1 MRLIPSK
8 KILALALLLLSPHGT
23 NAECPDLLALRSDFI
38 TSELFEANQLNNFYY
53 EQLYHDIAQVGAK
66 CQTLNVTSSDSD
78 DGVINMAFS
87 VKYGPVPFTINEI
100 YTPTKAGP
108 GLFNKNA
115 DMPGGKLLT
124 LPTVVMD
131 VAPDYSTM
139 TLYSCLEL
147 PGSNAVRELVI
158 ATIDPEPS
166 DETVQA
172 LIETAI
178 DAGVDIKREDIKAVD
193 YCP

>member
-8 KILALALLLLSPHGT
+8 KIVALTLLLLSPHGT

-38 TSELFEANQLNNFYY
+38 TAELFEANQLNNFYY

-100 YTPTKAGP
+100 YTPTKAGES
-108 GLFNKNA
+108 L
-115 DMPGGKLLT
+115 GKK
-124 LPTVVMD
+124 
-131 VAPDYSTM
+131 
-139 TLYSCLEL
+139 
-147 PGSNAVRELVI
+147 G
-158 ATIDPEPS
+158 
-166 DETVQA
+166 VQA
-172 LIETAI
+172 
-178 DAGVDIKREDIKAVD
+178 
-193 YCP
+193 